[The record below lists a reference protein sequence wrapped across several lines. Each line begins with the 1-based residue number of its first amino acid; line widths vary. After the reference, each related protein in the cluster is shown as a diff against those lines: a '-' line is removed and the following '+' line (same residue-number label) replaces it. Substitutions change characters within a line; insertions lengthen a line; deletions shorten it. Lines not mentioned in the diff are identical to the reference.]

1 MVAAEIMGGI
11 SGLKAAF
18 DIAKG
23 LKDIDDTTRRNAAV
37 IELQEK
43 ILVAQQ
49 AQSALVERVGELEK
63 QVASFEKWETEKKRY
78 YLKEIY
84 PSNFAYAI
92 NENARGAEPPHLIC
106 TTCYEGGKKSILQ
119 KSSAVHLSCPVC
131 NCRVQFKDLNPSS
144 PQRGVTWGS
153 SRRG

>member
-18 DIAKG
+18 DIARG

-43 ILVAQQ
+43 ILGAQQ

-63 QVASFEKWETEKKRY
+63 QVADFEKWETEKEKY
-78 YLKEIY
+78 DLQEVY
-84 PSNFAYAI
+84 PQNFAYAI
-92 NENARGAEPPHLIC
+92 KESARAGAPAHLIC
-106 TTCYEGGKKSILQ
+106 TTCYENRKK
-119 KSSAVHLSCPVC
+119 V
-131 NCRVQFKDLNPSS
+131 
-144 PQRGVTWGS
+144 
-153 SRRG
+153 